1 MPKVSLKLMAGP
13 PVRREEWLLRP
24 RFPTAAETAARW
36 CALGVQGRSWGRTV
50 RGHTGCV
57 PPLSSRERH
66 ISLGITPE

>member
-36 CALGVQGRSWGRTV
+36 CARKVLGEDWV